1 MSSRLR
7 CPESGVEIRHG
18 EGHAGA
24 VSCVALALEPAGGAS
39 RTLASA
45 GADGTIFLWKVPRE

>member
-1 MSSRLR
+1 MSSKLR
-7 CPESGVEIRHG
+7 CPESGVEVRHG

-24 VSCVALALEPAGGAS
+24 VSCVAFAPEPPGGAS

-45 GADGTIFLWKVPRE
+45 GADGTIFLWQVPKE